1 MELFSYIVYRCS
13 PPRLITL
20 TVYKDAAAVAHH
32 RETPHFKA
40 WAEFKAAGGVLSQ
53 EVIKAIAVDFTY

>member
-1 MELFSYIVYRCS
+1 
-13 PPRLITL
+13 
-20 TVYKDAAAVAHH
+20 VYKDAAAVAHH